1 MCVRQGS
8 RYENQKK
15 GESDLDEEVYDAI
28 ERASEAQNMAKSQVA
43 EDALRLWLK
52 KETEAL
58 MAKGYEDIAEE
69 DEEMAA
75 IAFEAQRETLK

>member
-1 MCVRQGS
+1 
-8 RYENQKK
+8 
-15 GESDLDEEVYDAI
+15 
-28 ERASEAQNMAKSQVA
+28 MAKSQIA

-52 KETEAL
+52 KETGAL
-58 MAKGYEDIAEE
+58 MAKGYEDTAEE